1 MREGQTQFPYVLIT
15 ENAEIALGAN
25 DFALDGVQSGLGVYT
40 FRSES
45 QFHDIFDALDQVGT
59 GFALVQSYES
69 DYHGDG
75 NFARV
80 FKHLT

>member
-1 MREGQTQFPYVLIT
+1 MREVQTQFPYVLIT
-15 ENAEIALGAN
+15 EKAEIALRAN

-45 QFHDIFDALDQVGT
+45 QFEEIFSALDNAGV

-69 DYHGDG
+69 NYHGDG
-75 NFARV
+75 NFSRV